1 METLLKEI
9 RFGFRMLR
17 KSPGFTLAAVISL
30 ALGIGANTAIFSV
43 INTVLLKQLPYNDP
57 ESLVLLWG
65 KDAAEGTERDQVSFT
80 DVEDWRKQSS
90 SFEEITAYT
99 DWMPILSGVGEAERV
114 PIMQVGDGYF
124 RVMKAEPLLGRVF
137 TAEEQ
142 QDGKDFVIV
151 LGYGSWQRH
160 FGGDP
165 GVVGR
170 TIHLNSRPYTVVG
183 VMPESFHPL
192 PTGLVDPAAEMYR
205 PVAEAYDEEE
215 RGSRHLRAI
224 ARLKPGVDIKQAQ
237 TEVTLIADRLTQ
249 EHPRSNTDYSVR
261 VVSITDDTVGGLRE
275 PLLLVFGAVGFV
287 LLIACANVGN
297 LLLARSTARQ
307 KEIAIRAALGA
318 RRWQLVRQFLAESLV
333 LSLMGGA
340 VGLLF
345 ALWGVGLIAEIASRV
360 IPLITKVEIN
370 LPVLAFTLAVSVVTG
385 IVFGLAPALHATR
398 PDLTESLKEGGRQSG
413 GSASR
418 NHLRNWLVITEVAM
432 ALVLLVSAGL
442 MIKSVLKL
450 RNIDPGFNAENVL
463 TMNVW
468 LPFAKYPN
476 DQSRVTF
483 YDRLVEQLK
492 TTPGVRS
499 AGVTS
504 ILPLGTNFDGRSIQV
519 EERPVAPG
527 EEPEAELYIATP
539 GYIEAME
546 IAVRQGR
553 SFTERDREGGPL
565 VALVNETFA
574 ERYWPGQSAVG
585 KRIKF
590 PGSQSRPQPWREVVG
605 VVKDVKQRKLDTGG
619 TLQMYL
625 PLAQYASSAMTLVVR
640 TETDPAQ
647 MTAAVR
653 TEVLAVDP
661 DQAVFNIAT
670 MNQTLIDSIALRRF
684 LMTLLG
690 SFAAVALVLAA
701 VGIYGVIS
709 YSVTQRTHEIG
720 VRIALGATSRDV
732 MKLVVGHGLWLA
744 LAGVGFGVAGALAA
758 TQLMASL
765 LYSVETADPATYVSI
780 SLLLILVAV
789 VASYIPALRALR
801 VDPMVALR
809 HE

>member
-9 RFGFRMLR
+9 RFGVRMLR

-90 SFEEITAYT
+90 AFEEITAYT
-99 DWMPILSGVGEAERV
+99 DWRPILSGVGEAERV
-114 PIMQVGDGYF
+114 PAMQVGDGYF
-124 RVMKAEPLLGRVF
+124 RVMKAEPILGRVF
-137 TAEEQ
+137 TPEEQ
-142 QDGKDFVIV
+142 QDGKDFVII
-151 LGYGSWQRH
+151 LSYGLWQRQ
-160 FGGDP
+160 FGRDP
-165 GVVGR
+165 GVVGK
-170 TIHLNSRPYTVVG
+170 TVYLNSRPYTVVG
-183 VMPESFHPL
+183 VMPESFEPL
-192 PTGLVDPAAEMYR
+192 PTGLVNPAAEMYR

-224 ARLKPGVDIKQAQ
+224 GRLKPGVEIKQAQ
-237 TEVTLIADRLTQ
+237 SEMTLIADRLTQ

-275 PLLLVFGAVGFV
+275 PLLLVFGAVAFV

-340 VGLLF
+340 IGLLF
-345 ALWGVGLIAEIASRV
+345 ALWGVGLIAEVASRV
-360 IPLITKVEIN
+360 IPLISQVEIN
-370 LPVLAFTLAVSVVTG
+370 LPVLAFTLIVSVVTG
-385 IVFGLAPALHATR
+385 VAFGLAPALHATK

-413 GSASR
+413 ASASR
-418 NHLRNWLVITEVAM
+418 NHLRNWLVISEVAL

-450 RNIDPGFNAENVL
+450 RNVDPGFNAENVL
-463 TMNVW
+463 TMDVW
-468 LPFAKYPN
+468 LPYAKYPN
-476 DQSRVTF
+476 DPSRLAF
-483 YDRLVEQLK
+483 YDRLIEQVK
-492 TTPGVRS
+492 TIHAVRS

-504 ILPLGTNFDGRSIQV
+504 ILPLGSNFDGRAIQV
-519 EERPVAPG
+519 EDRPVALG
-527 EEPEAELYIATP
+527 EEPEAELYITTP
-539 GYIEAME
+539 GYLEAME
-546 IAVRQGR
+546 IPVHKGR
-553 SFTERDREGGPL
+553 SFTERDKEGAPL
-565 VALVNETFA
+565 VALVGETFA
-574 ERYWPGQSAVG
+574 ERYWPGENPVG
-585 KRIKF
+585 KRIRF
-590 PGSQSRPQPWREVVG
+590 PGSESRPQPWREVVG

-625 PLAQYASSAMTLVVR
+625 PLAQYPSSAMTLVVR
-640 TETDPAQ
+640 ANSDAAQ

-653 TEVLAVDP
+653 KEVLAVDQE
-661 DQAVFNIAT
+661 QAVFNVAT
-670 MNQTLIDSIALRRF
+670 MNQWLTDSISLRRF

-690 SFAAVALVLAA
+690 AFAAVALTLAA

-720 VRIALGATSRDV
+720 IRLALGAKSRDV
-732 MKLVVGHGLWLA
+732 LKLVVGHGLWLA
-744 LAGVGFGVAGALAA
+744 AVGVALGVAGALAA
-758 TQLMASL
+758 TQLMTSL
-765 LYSVETADPATYVSI
+765 LYSVETADPVTYVSI

-789 VASYIPALRALR
+789 LASYIPALRALR

-809 HE
+809 YE